1 MTGYRNFSTVEI
13 ENEVLR
19 SRYTA
24 IKKAAS
30 DLVNVVELYMKQ
42 QCLRSQLFNTKE
54 TLKKLLK

>member
-1 MTGYRNFSTVEI
+1 MKNLTSIEV

-19 SRYTA
+19 SRYAA

-54 TLKKLLK
+54 TLKRILK

>member
-1 MTGYRNFSTVEI
+1 MTGYRNLSTVEI

-19 SRYTA
+19 SRYAA

>member
-1 MTGYRNFSTVEI
+1 MNNLTPIEI

-19 SRYTA
+19 SRYAA

-54 TLKKLLK
+54 TLKRILK

>member
-54 TLKKLLK
+54 TIKKLLK